1 MEVGKVNIMEIEN
14 LANRIRAIISQ
25 EDSRL
30 DWLLEKRIEF
40 LNKKVSVYDEDVL
53 HMIILTQTSLDYY
66 REKLIKYEK
75 IIKELKTN

>member
-14 LANRIRAIISQ
+14 LANRIRVIISQ

-40 LNKKVSVYDEDVL
+40 LNKRVSVYDEDVFQ
-53 HMIILTQTSLDYY
+53 MIILTQTSLDYY
-66 REKLIKYEK
+66 REKLTKYEK
-75 IIKELKTN
+75 LIKELKTN

>member
-14 LANRIRAIISQ
+14 LANRIRVIISQ

-40 LNKKVSVYDEDVL
+40 LNKRVSVYDEDVFQ
-53 HMIILTQTSLDYY
+53 MIILTQTSLDYY

>member
-14 LANRIRAIISQ
+14 LANRIRVIISQ

-40 LNKKVSVYDEDVL
+40 LNKRVSVYDEDVFQ
-53 HMIILTQTSLDYY
+53 MIILTQTSLDYY

-75 IIKELKTN
+75 IIKKLKTN